1 MDLNTINPNF
11 RSASLFKPVPASQL
25 QQNLAEHFQR
35 TADFVDE
42 NFQEMRDA
50 TTQKLESDSPEQEQ
64 PQKRASLRE
73 RIRPAGLGARL
84 DIFV

>member
-1 MDLNTINPNF
+1 MALNAINPNLQ
-11 RSASLFKPVPASQL
+11 STSLFRPVPASQL

-42 NFQEMRDA
+42 NFQEMREATAKKVESDA
-50 TTQKLESDSPEQEQ
+50 PKLEE
-64 PQKRASLRE
+64 PQQRASLRE
-73 RIRPAGLGARL
+73 RIRPAGLGAQL

>member
-1 MDLNTINPNF
+1 MTLNGIHPNLP
-11 RSASLFKPVPASQL
+11 RTSLFRPVPASEL

-42 NFQEMRDA
+42 NFQAMRETSA
-50 TTQKLESDSPEQEQ
+50 KKVESETPEPES

-73 RIRPAGLGARL
+73 RIRPVGLGSQL

>member
-1 MDLNTINPNF
+1 MINTINPNI
-11 RSASLFKPVPASQL
+11 RGAALFKPVPASQL

-42 NFQEMRDA
+42 NFQAMRD
-50 TTQKLESDSPEQEQ
+50 TTTEKLDSEKPEENQ
-64 PQKRASLRE
+64 PQRGASLRE

>member
-1 MDLNTINPNF
+1 MINTINPNL
-11 RSASLFKPVPASQL
+11 RSASLFQPVPASQL

-50 TTQKLESDSPEQEQ
+50 TTQKLEADSPEQEQ
-64 PQKRASLRE
+64 PTKKGASLRE